1 MTKRKEFQSVFEGHF
16 LNSLFPG
23 MDDLPPNFATQAPSI
38 FDSSLPKI
46 SDEDVENLKTALP
59 DLTTNLIVPDMSSI
73 TNFFLV
79 KSMVKNELDK
89 TDDRGMEEKL
99 VQVVSEVGLASNL
112 VFNELRSMNITTNNR
127 TSHKYQF
134 TYDDPTTRPGPPLH
148 SPGLSPVSNEWF

>member
-1 MTKRKEFQSVFEGHF
+1 MACHLLTIHNEEVTKRKEFQSVFEGHF
-16 LNSLFPG
+16 LNALFPG

-46 SDEDVENLKTALP
+46 SDEDVEHLKTALP
-59 DLTTNLIVPDMSSI
+59 ELTANLTVPDMSSI

-99 VQVVSEVGLASNL
+99 VQVVSDVGLASNL
-112 VFNELRSMNITTNNR
+112 DQKLLKPNDTETYVVHGI
-127 TSHKYQF
+127 SHLK
-134 TYDDPTTRPGPPLH
+134 DIDR
-148 SPGLSPVSNEWF
+148 